1 MKAYDK
7 YFEDF
12 DIYDCI
18 VGKDI
23 VGLLARESDKPLSEI
38 INTKLV
44 IDDIDVDFGGKNAGF
59 ADMQHMTDA
68 KGCIVQIPEPAFIL
82 VSSNGQVFKS
92 GYENNENIQKFE
104 SDITK
109 GSPLI
114 TNVKAINEKAYA
126 VSTHRQVYRRDG
138 VDVWTNISKQIS
150 DDVLVDGEAIEK
162 GGFNDIDGFAE
173 NDLYA
178 VGYDGD
184 CWYFDGSSWRRIDL
198 PVNIWLKTV
207 CCAED
212 GFVYIGGM
220 FETILKGKG
229 DNWEIISSKDS
240 EYLIR
245 KIVSFQGKVYLST
258 LNGLFKLDGNNLEE
272 VDFDGLPVSDFGYL
286 GVNVNNTKL
295 VTGGPLA
302 AYFFDG
308 ESWNQLINIFS

>member
-44 IDDIDVDFGGKNAGF
+44 IDDIDVNFGENADF
-59 ADMQHMTDA
+59 ADMQHMSDA
-68 KGCIVQIPEPAFIL
+68 KGCLVQIPEPAFII

-92 GYENNENIQKFE
+92 GYENNEYVQKFE
-104 SDITK
+104 SDITTD
-109 GSPLI
+109 SPLI
-114 TNVKAINEKAYA
+114 TNVKTINKKAYA
-126 VSTHRQVYRRDG
+126 ISIHRQVYRRD
-138 VDVWTNISKQIS
+138 DIDTWPNISKQIS
-150 DDVLVDGEAIEK
+150 DDVLSNGEVVEK

-184 CWYFDGSSWRRIDL
+184 CWHFNGNSWRKIQL

-229 DNWEIISSKDS
+229 DDWEIISSKDS
-240 EYLIR
+240 ENLIL
-245 KIVSFQGKVYLST
+245 KIVSFQGEVYLST
-258 LNGLFKLDGNNLEE
+258 LYGLFRLNGDNPEE
-272 VDFDGLPVSDFGYL
+272 IDFDGLPVSEFGYL
-286 GVNVNNTKL
+286 DTNINNTKL

-308 ESWNQLINIFS
+308 KSWNQLINIFS